1 MNTIAGPVIE
11 ETQEA
16 QEDLTG
22 VIWEAQMV
30 EDRATVDARQEI
42 LKTDL
47 VTKAAA
53 GTDRSQDMEIHE
65 SRKMLTGA
73 LLCP

>member
-11 ETQEA
+11 ETQEV

-53 GTDRSQDMEIHE
+53 GTDRSQDMETHE